1 MKTLKKDWKL
11 GAAVGT
17 ALSLGSAGAIAGP
30 HGFDLH
36 NVLNG
41 ASAAMAGTSIA
52 HVEDPVSAVF
62 GNPAT
67 LTTYY
72 GGTNFM
78 FGATFYM
85 PRATM
90 VHDGS
95 AGHAVANFGE
105 HGDTNSTATV
115 VATQASNGAGTSMST
130 AEAIAAFELTNNGS
144 VGAVGNVG
152 TTFGFDSTSKADIY
166 AVPQVAVTQDLSGLG
181 IPGVLGVGVTATSGI
196 GVDYKHTSNSL
207 GAAAELINLGVNAGI
222 GMKMSDTLDVGVSM
236 TITYAMLEAGITGS
250 GGMTHDIGFRGTL
263 GARKKMNDNMTIGL
277 YYQTEQEHQYDNLH
291 VTSMHGSDPFSAI
304 GGITGTVNM
313 ECNGDSVTSSVG
325 VCRQDLEVE
334 QPWNVGLGVSMD
346 MGNGL
351 LVMADVTH
359 KAWSDAKF
367 FNEFYDDQN
376 VVSIG
381 LQKTMGNLKLRAGY
395 GYADDP
401 LLSTVKVGQE
411 VASIGLVNSEGVAV
425 SSPMYGIFMSYFQAM
440 ETPVIYKHRIAV
452 GLGVEN
458 FLGVPFLSLDTHAAI
473 QLEEDKCFGSGQAG
487 QSTST
492 GYYNN
497 ATIGVAL
504 AGGLAARGC
513 TSSDHSKATVSSM
526 HVGGALTWSF

>member
-1 MKTLKKDWKL
+1 MKTLSKDWKL

-41 ASAAMAGTSIA
+41 ASASLAGTSIA

-85 PRATM
+85 PRARM

-95 AGHAVANFGE
+95 AGHAVANFGD
-105 HGDTNSTATV
+105 GSTT
-115 VATQASNGAGTSMST
+115 GTT
-130 AEAIAAFELTNNGS
+130 AQTTGNNAFELTNNGGVS
-144 VGAVGNVG
+144 PVGNG
-152 TTFGFDSTSKADIY
+152 ATTFKFDSTSKADVY

-181 IPGVLGVGVTATSGI
+181 IPVVLGVGVTATSGI

-236 TITYAMLEAGITGS
+236 TITYAMLEAGLTGS

-263 GARKKMNDNMTIGL
+263 GARKTMGPMTIAA
-277 YYQTEQEHQYDNLH
+277 YYQTEQEHQYDNIH
-291 VTSMHGSDPFSAI
+291 VTSMHGKFPFVGL
-304 GGITGTVNM
+304 GGINGGGNSVNLK
-313 ECNGDSVTSSVG
+313 CNGDTVGNIVG
-325 VCRQDLEVE
+325 VCRQDLEVQ
-334 QPWNVGLGVSMD
+334 QPWNVGLGFSMD
-346 MGNGL
+346 AGNGM
-351 LVMADVTH
+351 LVMADFTH
-359 KAWSDAKF
+359 KKWSDAKF

-376 VVSIG
+376 VISIG
-381 LQKTMGNLKLRAGY
+381 VQKTMGNLKLRAGY

-401 LLSTVKVGQE
+401 LLSTVKVGKE
-411 VASIGLVNSEGVAV
+411 VATIGGVNSEGNTY

-452 GLGVEN
+452 GLGVES
-458 FLGVPFLSLDTHAAI
+458 FLGVPFLSLDSHAAI

-487 QSTST
+487 NSTAT

-497 ATIGVAL
+497 ATIGTAL
-504 AGGLAARGC
+504 AGGLAASGC
-513 TSSDHSKATVSSM
+513 TASDHTKATVSSF
-526 HVGGALTWSF
+526 HLGGALTWSF

>member
-1 MKTLKKDWKL
+1 MKTLRNDWKL

-41 ASAAMAGTSIA
+41 ASASFAGTSIA

-95 AGHAVANFGE
+95 AGYAVSELG
-105 HGDTNSTATV
+105 GSYTV
-115 VATQASNGAGTSMST
+115 YTDGASNAGNT
-130 AEAIAAFELTNNGS
+130 AGS
-144 VGAVGNVG
+144 YS
-152 TTFGFDSTSKADIY
+152 FDSTSKADVY

-181 IPGVLGVGVTATSGI
+181 IPVVLGVGVTATNGI
-196 GVDYKHTSNSL
+196 GVDYRHSSNTI
-207 GAAAELINLGVNAGI
+207 GAGAELINLGVNAAI
-222 GMKMSDTLDVGVSM
+222 GMSLSDTLDVGVGL
-236 TITYAMLEAGITGS
+236 TITYAMLEAGLTGS
-250 GGMTHDIGFRGTL
+250 GNQVHDIGFRPTMGL
-263 GARKKMNDNMTIGL
+263 RKKMSDATTVGL
-277 YYQTEQEHQYDNLH
+277 YYQGELEHQYDNLH
-291 VTSMHGSDPFSAI
+291 VTSMHNAGPFSRASKAQNAVVKCNKDA
-304 GGITGTVNM
+304 GT
-313 ECNGDSVTSSVG
+313 
-325 VCRQDLEVE
+325 VCRQDVE
-334 QPWNVGLGVSMD
+334 IQQPWNVGLGISHD

-359 KAWSDAKF
+359 KKWSDAKF

-376 VVSIG
+376 VVSVG
-381 LQKTMGNLKLRAGY
+381 VQKTMGNLKLRAGY

-401 LLSTVKVGQE
+401 LLSQVK
-411 VASIGLVNSEGVAV
+411 EGVQVATIGGV
-425 SSPMYGIFMSYFQAM
+425 NINGQTYTSPMYGLFMSYFQAM
-440 ETPVIYKHRIAV
+440 ETPVIYKHRV
-452 GLGVEN
+452 SLGLGVEN
-458 FLGVPFLSLDTHAAI
+458 FLGVPFLSLDSHVAV
-473 QLEEDKCFGSGQAG
+473 QLEEDKCFGAGQASYSG
-487 QSTST
+487 TYENSTT
-492 GYYNN
+492 
-497 ATIGVAL
+497 VAKGISI
-504 AGGLAARGC
+504 AAGLAASGC
-513 TSSDHSKATVSSM
+513 TAHDHSKATVSS
-526 HVGGALTWSF
+526 FP

>member
-1 MKTLKKDWKL
+1 MKTFKKDWKL

-36 NVLNG
+36 NVLHG
-41 ASAAMAGTSIA
+41 ASASFAGTSIA

-90 VHDGS
+90 KHDGS
-95 AGHAVANFGE
+95 AGY
-105 HGDTNSTATV
+105 
-115 VATQASNGAGTSMST
+115 
-130 AEAIAAFELTNNGS
+130 
-144 VGAVGNVG
+144 AVGEVASLVDIDEGAAGN
-152 TTFGFDSTSKADIY
+152 TAASYAFDATSKADVY
-166 AVPQVAVTQDLSGLG
+166 AVPTVAVTQDLSGLG
-181 IPGVLGVGVTATSGI
+181 IPVVLGVGVSATSGI
-196 GVDYKHTSNSL
+196 GVDYKHSSNSL

-222 GMKMSDTLDVGVSM
+222 GMKMSDTLDVGVAM
-236 TITYAMLEAGITGS
+236 TITYAMLEAGLTGS

-263 GARKKMNDNMTIGL
+263 GARKKMSDAMTVGL
-277 YYQTEQEHQYDNLH
+277 YYQTEQEHQYDNIH
-291 VTSMHGSDPFSAI
+291 VTSFNGNTPAI
-304 GGITGTVNM
+304 TSTMATVK
-313 ECNGDSVTSSVG
+313 CNGDDVDTTTG
-325 VCRQDLEVE
+325 VCRQDLEVQ

-351 LVMADVTH
+351 MVMGDITH

-376 VVSIG
+376 VISIG
-381 LQKTMGNLKLRAGY
+381 VQKTMGNLKLRAGY

-411 VASIGLVNSEGVAV
+411 VATIGGVNSHGNAYT
-425 SSPMYGIFMSYFQAM
+425 SPMYGLFMSYFQAM

-458 FLGVPFLSLDTHAAI
+458 FLGVPFLSLDSHVAV

-497 ATIGVAL
+497 ATVGTAL
-504 AGGLAARGC
+504 AGGLASDGC
-513 TSSDHSKATVSSM
+513 TASDHTKATVSSF
-526 HVGGALTWSF
+526 HLGGALTWSF

>member
-1 MKTLKKDWKL
+1 MKTLRNDWKL

-36 NVLNG
+36 NVLHG
-41 ASAAMAGTSIA
+41 ASASMAGTSIA

-95 AGHAVANFGE
+95 AGY
-105 HGDTNSTATV
+105 
-115 VATQASNGAGTSMST
+115 
-130 AEAIAAFELTNNGS
+130 
-144 VGAVGNVG
+144 AVGEASSLVDIN
-152 TTFGFDSTSKADIY
+152 TTGASVTGNDSTSYAFNSTSKADVY
-166 AVPQVAVTQDLSGLG
+166 AVPTVAVTQDLSGLG
-181 IPGVLGVGVTATSGI
+181 IPVVLGVGVSATSGI
-196 GVDYKHTSNSL
+196 GVDYKHSSNSL

-236 TITYAMLEAGITGS
+236 TITYAMLEAGLTGS

-263 GARKKMNDNMTIGL
+263 GARKSMGPMTVGV
-277 YYQTEQEHQYDNLH
+277 YYQTEQEHQYDNIH
-291 VTSMHGSDPFSAI
+291 VTSNN
-304 GGITGTVNM
+304 GTTPSVTSTM
-313 ECNGDSVTSSVG
+313 VTVECNGDDVDTTTG
-325 VCRQDLEVE
+325 VCRQDLEVQ
-334 QPWNVGLGVSMD
+334 QPWNLGVGVSMD
-346 MGNGL
+346 MGNNL
-351 LVMADVTH
+351 LVMGDVTH

-367 FNEFYDDQN
+367 FKEFYDDQT
-376 VVSIG
+376 VISVG
-381 LQKTMGNLKLRAGY
+381 VQKTMGNMKLRAGY

-411 VASIGLVNSEGVAV
+411 VKTIGGVNSHGE
-425 SSPMYGIFMSYFQAM
+425 SYTSPMYGLFMSYFQAM
-440 ETPVIYKHRIAV
+440 ETPVIYKHRVAV

-458 FLGVPFLSLDTHAAI
+458 FLGVPFLSLDTHAAV

-487 QSTST
+487 QSTSN

-497 ATIGVAL
+497 ATIGTAL
-504 AGGLAARGC
+504 AGGLAASGC
-513 TSSDHSKATVSSM
+513 TSSDHTKATVSSF
-526 HVGGALTWSF
+526 HLGGALTWSF